1 MISLIQPGGHT
12 PLVVQYLRAS
22 TNGATDRY
30 GSPVR
35 TWDPPVTVEGFI
47 LDVPASGEN
56 GQGIAVSPDVVAT
69 LYLPSSYTVATED
82 KFLITHPRLGVAVEC
97 VPQGVGWNVANVFTG
112 ATFMTEVKLKVRR
125 G

>member
-12 PLVVQYLRAS
+12 PPVVQYLRAS

-47 LDVPASGEN
+47 LDVPTSGEN
-56 GQGIAVSPDVVAT
+56 GQGIAVSHDVVAT
-69 LYLPSSYTVATED
+69 LP
-82 KFLITHPRLGVAVEC
+82 PVELNC
-97 VPQGVGWNVANVFTG
+97 GD
-112 ATFMTEVKLKVRR
+112 
-125 G
+125 